1 MNIRVWL
8 VWLAGVA
15 LPAASA
21 LGQSVPDS
29 IMADGVPAVPAAL
42 APELNR
48 YQNIRSASFQDWVP
62 GRRAQLILT
71 RFGNTNQVHR
81 VAFPGGAR
89 TQLTFLA
96 ERVLS
101 ASGRPGSGQFLYA
114 MDEGGA
120 ENYQIFVQ
128 DERSGEAR
136 RLTDGRSRNEA
147 PSWANAGTRLAW
159 SSNARNGRD
168 MDLYVADPAG
178 PAGARLFKE
187 VTGSWSVADWA
198 PDDRRVAAVEYI
210 SINETYVHLVD
221 VATGDTETLTP
232 RRQATTGAGSAPTV
246 GYGAVRWSKDG
257 RSLYWTTDLGSEFK
271 HLARYDLATKQSTP
285 LSAGIP
291 WDVEELALSDD
302 GSRLAFVANED
313 GIARLHVLDA
323 ANSRELPQPALPA
336 GQISG
341 LTFRKGSH
349 ELGFTLSS
357 ARSPADAYSFDL
369 DSARLERWTESETA
383 GLDPESFPEP
393 ELIHYPTFDGRTIPA
408 FVYRPAGGKFPG
420 RRPVLIDIHGG
431 PERQFLPG
439 FLGRTNY
446 LIGNSGLVMIFP
458 NVRGSAGYGKTYL
471 KLDNGTLREDAVKDI
486 GALLDWI
493 AAQPGLDAS
502 RVGVIGGSYG
512 GFMSLATQT
521 QYNDRIKAGID
532 IVGISHFVTFLKNT
546 TDYRRD
552 LRRAEYGDERDPAMR
567 ASLERVSPLTNAAQI
582 KTPLLVVAGKNDP
595 RVPVTESDQIVATV
609 RKNGAPVWYVVG
621 KDEGHGFAKK
631 PNQDYLQNVEVLFLR
646 RYLLDEREGPPLF
659 R

>member
-1 MNIRVWL
+1 MEIRIWL
-8 VWLAGVA
+8 VWLAGVTSLA
-15 LPAASA
+15 SSA
-21 LGQSVPDS
+21 LGQTVPDS
-29 IMADGVPAVPAAL
+29 IMADGVPAVPATL
-42 APELNR
+42 APDLNR

-101 ASGRPGSGQFLYA
+101 ARGRPGAGQFLFT

-120 ENYQIFVQ
+120 ENFQVFVQ
-128 DERSGEAR
+128 DEKSGDAR
-136 RLTDGRSRNEA
+136 RLTDPRARNEA
-147 PSWANAGTRLAW
+147 PTWSNAGTRLAW

-168 MDLYVADPAG
+168 LDLYVADPAG
-178 PAGARLFKE
+178 PAPPRLFKE
-187 VTGSWSVADWA
+187 VAGLWTVADWA
-198 PDDRRVAAVEYI
+198 PDDRKVAAVEYI

-221 VATGDTETLTP
+221 VATGETETLTP
-232 RRQATTGAGSAPTV
+232 RRPAAGAAPTV
-246 GYGAVRWSKDG
+246 AYGSVRWSKDG
-257 RSLYWTTDLGSEFK
+257 GSLYWTTDLGSEFK
-271 HLARYDLATKQSTP
+271 QLARYDLARKQSTP

-291 WDVEELALSDD
+291 WDVEDYALSDD
-302 GSRLAFVANED
+302 DARIAFVANED
-313 GIARLHVLDA
+313 GIARIHLLDA
-323 ANSRELPQPALPA
+323 TSGRELPPPALPT

-341 LTFRKGSH
+341 LTFRHGSH
-349 ELGFTLSS
+349 EIGFTLSS

-383 GLDPESFPEP
+383 GLAPESFPEP
-393 ELIHYPTFDGRTIPA
+393 ELIHYPAFDGRKIPA
-408 FVYRPAGGKFPG
+408 FVYRPEASKFPG

-446 LIGNSGLVMIFP
+446 LIANSGLVVIFP

-471 KLDNGTLREDAVKDI
+471 KLDNGQLRADAVKDI

-493 AAQPGLDAS
+493 AAQPGLDAT
-502 RVGVIGGSYG
+502 RVGVVGGSYG
-512 GFMSLATQT
+512 GFLSLATQT

-532 IVGISHFVTFLKNT
+532 IVGISSFVTFLKNT
-546 TDYRRD
+546 SDYRRD
-552 LRRAEYGDERDPAMR
+552 LRRAEYGDERDPEMR
-567 ASLERVSPLTNAAQI
+567 ATLERVSPLTSAARI

-621 KDEGHGFAKK
+621 KDEGHGFARK
-631 PNQDYLQNVEVLFLR
+631 PNQDYLQSVEVLFLR
-646 RYLLDEREGPPLF
+646 RYLLDERP
-659 R
+659 